1 MLKMM
6 DANAALPMEDKKRAF
21 VSMMEQQNGKSVD
34 EIMSNL
40 VDNFVDANQTVE
52 EGYSSIEIPAETDS
66 EQVHA
71 AEAEPAIE
79 EVVEEA
85 AEDEEKK

>member
-1 MLKMM
+1 MM
-6 DANAALPMEDKKRAF
+6 A
-21 VSMMEQQNGKSVD
+21 
-34 EIMSNL
+34 NL
-40 VDNFVDANQTVE
+40 VENFVDANQTVE

-71 AEAEPAIE
+71 AEAVEEEAAE

-85 AEDEEKK
+85 AEEAVEDVVEDEEKK